1 MTPLPPSSRRQMRR
15 KRLRAGYVRAQT
27 PPDSWVFRTTL
38 RRIFQVLSDNAI
50 ISYRLTVKSSY
61 GDEGSEGSIP
71 SLQPSSRV
79 CGVAHR
85 VCLDDPACNILRWK
99 PIARGFDLPQCHD
112 SDRRHH
118 CSLGKASRDLGAG
131 HSPGKSSR
139 RTATAARLI
148 NWRSSSKKFR
158 AVSNQRRL
166 AKSYLEARLATSYGS
181 SLLALT
187 AGQMAAK
194 TPIAT
199 ALVIATATSE
209 KSSLT
214 GGI

>member
-1 MTPLPPSSRRQMRR
+1 MTPLPPSSRRQMR

-27 PPDSWVFRTTL
+27 PPDSLVFRTTF
-38 RRIFQVLSDNAI
+38 RRIFRVLSDNAI

-61 GDEGSEGSIP
+61 GDEGSEGSIS

-79 CGVAHR
+79 CDVAHR
-85 VCLDDPACNILRWK
+85 ICLDDPACNILRWK
-99 PIARGFDLPQCHD
+99 PITRGFNLPQCHD
-112 SDRRHH
+112 SDRLHH
-118 CSLGKASRDLGAG
+118 CSLSKASKDLGAG

-148 NWRSSSKKFR
+148 DRRSSGRKFR
-158 AVSNQRRL
+158 TVSNQRGL

-209 KSSLT
+209 RSSLT

>member
-1 MTPLPPSSRRQMRR
+1 MP
-15 KRLRAGYVRAQT
+15 RLLQT
-27 PPDSWVFRTTL
+27 ALVFRTTF
-38 RRIFQVLSDNAI
+38 RRIFQILSDNAI

-61 GDEGSEGSIP
+61 GDEGSEGSIS

-85 VCLDDPACNILRWK
+85 ICLDDPACNILRWK
-99 PIARGFDLPQCHD
+99 PIARGFDLPQYHD

-118 CSLGKASRDLGAG
+118 CSLGEASKDLGAG

-139 RTATAARLI
+139 RTAPAARLI
-148 NWRSSSKKFR
+148 DRRFIQEEVPYSLEPKR
-158 AVSNQRRL
+158 A

-187 AGQMAAK
+187 AGQIAAK

-199 ALVIATATSE
+199 ALIIATATSE
-209 KSSLT
+209 RSSLT